1 MSDGAT
7 RHDEGTTTATGDVA
21 RFVKRFD
28 AAWRAGAEGLRG
40 FEALITSD
48 VLLTQPLLP
57 AARGPAAFRAQFDA
71 IFAAIPDLRG
81 EVLAWGASA
90 DGALIDLRLHGTL
103 GGRPVEL
110 ITCDRIVLRDGL
122 MAERHARMDALPL
135 LRAALASPMAT
146 LPLLRSLLG
155 GGPRHGGRR
164 QPEHGSAAVA
174 GGAAVHGGSG
184 PGTGAEPVARPLAG
198 LAIGRLVLGA
208 SSRLAPHA
216 TARAF
221 GAADPGSPE
230 LAYMSRIF
238 GARAIALG
246 SGYLLSRG
254 EARRRWQRIALGVDI
269 SDTVAG
275 IGQLRRND
283 VPRRSALAVT
293 VLTGAY
299 AAIGAA
305 KLAHDLIRG

>member
-7 RHDEGTTTATGDVA
+7 RHDNGAATATGDVA
-21 RFVKRFD
+21 TFVEGFD

-40 FEALITSD
+40 FEALITPD

-57 AARGPAAFRAQFDA
+57 TARGPAAFRAQFDTL
-71 IFAAIPDLRG
+71 FAAIPDLRG
-81 EVLAWGASA
+81 EVLGWGASA
-90 DGALIDLRLHGTL
+90 DGVLIDLRLRGTL

-122 MAERHARMDALPL
+122 MAERHARMDPLPL
-135 LRAALASPMAT
+135 VRAALASPAAA

-155 GGPRHGGRR
+155 SGPRDGGTRR
-164 QPEHGSAAVA
+164 PEHGSAAVA
-174 GGAAVHGGSG
+174 GGAAAPGGAG
-184 PGTGAEPVARPLAG
+184 PGAAVEPVARPLTG

-254 EARRRWQRIALGVDI
+254 EVRRRWQRIALGVDV
-269 SDTVAG
+269 SDTIAG
-275 IGQLRRND
+275 IGQLRRKD
-283 VPRRSALAVT
+283 VPRPAALAVT
-293 VLTGAY
+293 ALTGAY
-299 AAIGAA
+299 AAVGAA
-305 KLAHDLIRG
+305 KLVRDLAS

>member
-7 RHDEGTTTATGDVA
+7 RHDNGAATATGDVA
-21 RFVKRFD
+21 TFVEGFD

-40 FEALITSD
+40 FEALITPD

-57 AARGPAAFRAQFDA
+57 TAHGPAAFRAQFDTL
-71 IFAAIPDLRG
+71 FAAIPDLRG
-81 EVLAWGASA
+81 EVLSWGASA
-90 DGALIDLRLHGTL
+90 DGVLIDLRLRGTL

-122 MAERHARMDALPL
+122 MAERHARMDPLPL
-135 LRAALASPMAT
+135 VRAALASPAAA
-146 LPLLRSLLG
+146 LPMLRSLLAGARGDDG
-155 GGPRHGGRR
+155 GQR
-164 QPEHGSAAVA
+164 PEP
-174 GGAAVHGGSG
+174 GAAALAGRVPG
-184 PGTGAEPVARPLAG
+184 GTGTEPVARPLVA

-208 SSRLAPHA
+208 SSRLAPQA

-246 SGYLLSRG
+246 SGYLLSDG
-254 EARRRWQRIALGVDI
+254 EARRRWQRIALGVDV
-269 SDTVAG
+269 SDTLAG
-275 IGQLRRND
+275 LGQLRRND

-293 VLTGAY
+293 ALTGTY
-299 AAIGAA
+299 AAVGAWR
-305 KLAHDLIRG
+305 LVRDLRGAG